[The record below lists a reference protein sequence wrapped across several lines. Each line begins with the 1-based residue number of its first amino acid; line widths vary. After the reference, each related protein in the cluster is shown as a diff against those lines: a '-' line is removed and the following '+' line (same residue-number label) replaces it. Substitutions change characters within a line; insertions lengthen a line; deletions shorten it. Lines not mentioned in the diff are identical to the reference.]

1 MKKNSPDSVNMNEY
15 KMIKNTVEMDEPDT
29 FITSSDKNV
38 SVNSSDPLP
47 SQEIHDFHKEVINLH
62 VEDHVE
68 DDEHMST
75 ENIEDLKASIL
86 NHDD

>member
-1 MKKNSPDSVNMNEY
+1 MKKNSPDSVNLNEY

-29 FITSSDKNV
+29 IITPSDKH
-38 SVNSSDPLP
+38 NSLNNTDPLP
-47 SQEIHDFHKEVINLH
+47 SQEIHELHKEVINLH
-62 VEDHVE
+62 VEDHEE

>member
-1 MKKNSPDSVNMNEY
+1 MKKNSPDSVNLNEY

-29 FITSSDKNV
+29 LITPSDKNV
-38 SVNSSDPLP
+38 SVNTSEPLP
-47 SQEIHDFHKEVINLH
+47 NQEIQDLHKEVINLH
-62 VEDHVE
+62 VEDHNE

-86 NHDD
+86 NHD

>member
-1 MKKNSPDSVNMNEY
+1 MKKNSPDSVNLNEY

-29 FITSSDKNV
+29 LITPSDKNV
-38 SVNSSDPLP
+38 SVNTSEPLP
-47 SQEIHDFHKEVINLH
+47 NQEIQDLQKEVINLH
-62 VEDHVE
+62 VEDHNE

-86 NHDD
+86 NHD